1 MVSYDLHL
9 FMLQKNQWNL
19 DRRNK
24 LHAIPHLPPGSFAVH
39 IGDHLRFGIICGP
52 IWGSF
57 PVWGSF
63 SALYRTDKAGSQ
75 QWTVVKGFL
84 IIGTHRHCVA
94 KICNAIV
101 NGSFRNFCALLFL
114 VMLVSRN
121 VFYIESA
128 LQTIVCLY
136 MFLCWSHLL

>member
-1 MVSYDLHL
+1 MTCIISVYVKKHETSTGGTN
-9 FMLQKNQWNL
+9 FMPFLIY
-19 DRRNK
+19 RR
-24 LHAIPHLPPGSFAVH
+24 
-39 IGDHLRFGIICGP
+39 DHLRSTSGIICGP

-57 PVWGSF
+57 PVCGSF

-84 IIGTHRHCVA
+84 IIGTHRNCVA

-136 MFLCWSHLL
+136 MFLC